1 MYRDIIYELQ
11 DLQYLKWSKTRNSSG
26 TAGSFLKSYDDS
38 GKIKKYYKLSD
49 YDIVNGIVGHECV
62 NEIIVGRLMDV
73 FGIEHLQYRLIH
85 ASILINDKKIETY
98 LKHNPI
104 EEKEAEINELNEEIV
119 QLKQQLQESKATV
132 ESLTSEVKDLKEEK
146 IQLQE
151 DLLNVEDKS
160 EEIIQLQKDHK
171 EEIAELNFK
180 LNNEKDLN
188 KELLVVRSDFL
199 KQNAISRLLKREPE
213 SSKRIAK
220 LKELPEN
227 EVPVEA
233 KNSKD

>member
-1 MYRDIIYELQ
+1 MYYELAKIR
-11 DLQYLKWSKTRNSSG
+11 QYTNNKGQPYFQVRLKKDSKLTDETKKVKPIALVDVDEIKEIVNSSNVE
-26 TAGSFLKSYDDS
+26 
-38 GKIKKYYKLSD
+38 KYK
-49 YDIVNGIVGHECV
+49 E
-62 NEIIVGRLMDV
+62 
-73 FGIEHLQYRLIH
+73 LQANYNNT
-85 ASILINDKKIETY
+85 S
-98 LKHNPI
+98 
-104 EEKEAEINELNEEIV
+104 EELVE
-119 QLKQQLQESKATV
+119 LKQQLQESKATI
-132 ESLTSEVKDLKEEK
+132 ESLTSEVNNLKEEK

-171 EEIAELNFK
+171 EEVAELNFK

-199 KQNAISRLLKREPE
+199 KQNPLKRLFKVEPE

-220 LKELPEN
+220 LKELPEEH

>member
-1 MYRDIIYELQ
+1 MYYETAEVKK
-11 DLQYLKWSKTRNSSG
+11 YTTKNKKTGIER
-26 TAGSFLKSYDDS
+26 TTFQIH
-38 GKIKKYYKLSD
+38 IKKGSKYRIAKPIGL
-49 YDIVNGIVGHECV
+49 I
-62 NEIIVGRLMDV
+62 EIDEL
-73 FGIEHLQYRLIH
+73 
-85 ASILINDKKIETY
+85 KKIETY

-119 QLKQQLQESKATV
+119 QLKQQLQESKATI
-132 ESLTSEVKDLKEEK
+132 ESLTSEVNNLKEEK

-171 EEIAELNFK
+171 EEVAELNFK

-199 KQNAISRLLKREPE
+199 KQNPLKRLFKVEPE